1 MHFSF
6 TWSCLQCICT
16 YNLVGMSNFIKNI
29 LKNFIVGPIISTSY
43 YSNGV
48 STTLTSYGLII
59 AITIGLIDCILYSIG
74 LYLSIQTMNE
84 LHDQRISVGK
94 DFRSIIIK
102 EKQLLQPTIE
112 TVEFLIRTQK
122 DLYDLIKDL
131 VQDNTTNHKL
141 IQNTLNKLT
150 TLEFIQKDSVM
161 TIKKNVNDVLQLFHT
176 DFNNSMLANFD
187 LFNRIY
193 FYICTFSFLL
203 YIHQIILWFLQ
214 YLTLKNSK
222 KYSSYSFILSV
233 IILSQSLGLM
243 HFFHIINIFHC
254 LSPLYIYTWIFFIRS
269 LISIYHYSFSDY

>member
-1 MHFSF
+1 
-6 TWSCLQCICT
+6 
-16 YNLVGMSNFIKNI
+16 MSNFIKNI
-29 LKNFIVGPIISTSY
+29 LKSFIVGPIISASC

-48 STTLTSYGLII
+48 STTLTSCGLII
-59 AITIGLIDCILYSIG
+59 AIIIGLIDSILYGIG
-74 LYLSIQTMNE
+74 FYLSIQTMNE
-84 LHDQRISVGK
+84 LHDQRISVHK

-112 TVEFLIRTQK
+112 TVDLLIRTQK

-131 VQDNTTNHKL
+131 VQDNTTNQEL
-141 IQNTLNKLT
+141 IQNSLNKLT

-161 TIKKNVNDVLQLFHT
+161 TIKKNVNDGLQLIHT
-176 DFNNSMLANFD
+176 DFNNSILADSD

-214 YLTLKNSK
+214 YLTLKNPK
-222 KYSSYSFILSV
+222 KYSSYSFILSI

-243 HFFHIINIFHC
+243 HFFHIINILAF

-269 LISIYHYSFSDY
+269 LMSIYQYAFSDY